1 MPEHSDPAGGRQ
13 GSKFLDLVEIM
24 HTLRSPGGCP
34 WDAEQT
40 HASLVKYLLE
50 EAYETA
56 EAIEDSDDH
65 ALREEL
71 GDVLLQVVFHAR
83 IAQERPVAEGG
94 GWDIDDVAAGV
105 VDKLVRRHPH
115 VFGDAIAHTAGD
127 VEVSWE
133 ALKAVEKG
141 RTSAVDG
148 IPLGQPALALAS
160 ALIGRTAR
168 AGLDLPVDA
177 AIEPPSVVDEATIGE
192 LLLAV
197 VALARRS
204 GVDAETAL
212 RSAARRY
219 RSRVIEVETTRQ
231 ISSSG

>member
-1 MPEHSDPAGGRQ
+1 MVDQPQIDEARQ
-13 GSKFLDLVEIM
+13 GSKFLDLVELM

-50 EAYETA
+50 EVYETA
-56 EAIEDSDDH
+56 EAIEDSDDR

-83 IAQERPVAEGG
+83 IAQERPTEEGG

-115 VFGDAIAHTAGD
+115 VFGEAVAHTASD
-127 VEVSWE
+127 VEASWE

-160 ALIGRTAR
+160 ALIGRTAK
-168 AGLDLPVDA
+168 AGLDVAADA
-177 AIEPPSVVDEATIGE
+177 AIEPPSVVDEQSIGE
-192 LLLAV
+192 LLLSV

-212 RSAARRY
+212 RVAARGY
-219 RSRVIEVETTRQ
+219 RTRVLAAEQRLIDPCA
-231 ISSSG
+231 